1 MARRAC
7 QALNEEGEPCRQ
19 PPLRS
24 GEFCFWH
31 DPKSE
36 EQAREAR
43 RLGGLRRR
51 KEATLGGVYD
61 FEGLG
66 TTNHI
71 RRLLEIAV
79 FEALQLENSI
89 QRVRALA
96 YIARVAAA
104 NLKTQE
110 LEDRIQAIERVLG
123 TRRWRV

>member
-7 QALNEEGEPCRQ
+7 QALNEEGEPCQQ
-19 PPLRS
+19 PPRRS

-31 DPKSE
+31 DPESQ

-66 TTNHI
+66 TTSGI
-71 RRLLEIAV
+71 KRLLEIAV
-79 FEALQLENSI
+79 FETLQLENSI

-96 YIARVAAA
+96 YIARVAGA

-110 LEDRIQAIERVLG
+110 LEERIQAIERILSP
-123 TRRWRV
+123 RRWRV

>member
-7 QALNEEGEPCRQ
+7 QALNEESEPCRQ

-24 GEFCFWH
+24 AEFCFWH
-31 DPKSE
+31 DPESE

-66 TTNHI
+66 STSDI
-71 RRLLEIAV
+71 KRLLEIAV
-79 FEALQLENSI
+79 FEVLQLENSI

-96 YIARVAAA
+96 YIARVAGA

-110 LEDRIQAIERVLG
+110 LEDRIQAIERILSP
-123 TRRWRV
+123 RRWRV